1 MSSERD
7 EMLLRFEQKLAR
19 IGSKISAED
28 ASLLIA
34 EDFVEFG
41 ASGQV
46 WSKAEIVQEM
56 AEWMPNEAVIES
68 FRVRDLSPAVCLVT
82 YKLVG
87 PVKDGQVSNRS
98 SIWRYTG
105 NRWEIIFHQGT
116 IVAP

>member
-1 MSSERD
+1 MPSERD
-7 EMLLRFEQKLAR
+7 EMLLKFEQKLAR
-19 IGSKISAED
+19 IGRTISAED

-41 ASGQV
+41 ASGNV

-56 AEWMPNEAVIES
+56 AEWMPSEAIIEN

-87 PVKDGQVSNRS
+87 PVKDGRVSNRS

-105 NRWEIIFHQGT
+105 DKWEIIFHQGT
-116 IVAP
+116 LVMS